1 MALETGSI
9 LEGKVVNITNFGAF
23 VEVEGETG
31 LVHISEVAESF
42 VKDIRE
48 HLKENDEVKVKVL
61 GTDEKGKISLSIKQA
76 MPPRKKSARPA
87 EVDWSKK
94 ESSNGGYNSNSNN
107 NSYNNN
113 YNNSNSYGN
122 NSNGGYNNRNKN
134 MRSKPKT
141 ENFEDIMAKFMKDS
155 EERLQDVK
163 KNQEP
168 RSRRKM

>member
-48 HLKENDEVKVKVL
+48 HLKEEDIVKVKVL

-94 ESSNGGYNSNSNN
+94 ENTGYNK
-107 NSYNNN
+107 
-113 YNNSNSYGN
+113 
-122 NSNGGYNNRNKN
+122 NRNMKS
-134 MRSKPKT
+134 SKPKT
-141 ENFEDIMAKFMKDS
+141 ENFEDIMSRFLKDS
-155 EERLQDVK
+155 EERLQDVR

>member
-1 MALETGSI
+1 MALETGNI
-9 LEGKVVNITNFGAF
+9 LEGKIVNITNFGAF
-23 VEVEGETG
+23 VEVGGETG

-48 HLKENDEVKVKVL
+48 HLKENDVVKVKVL

-76 MPPRKKSARPA
+76 MPPKPRTARPA

-94 ESSNGGYNSNSNN
+94 DN
-107 NSYNNN
+107 
-113 YNNSNSYGN
+113 N
-122 NSNGGYNNRNKN
+122 NSNGGGYQRSNYNNNNDRGNYNNNNSNRNRN
-134 MRSKPKT
+134 MRSNKPKT

-155 EERLQDVK
+155 EERLSDMK

-168 RSRRKM
+168 RARKRM